1 MGNRNPT
8 KHYSQETKEWAIGTL
23 QNTTKETKEWA
34 TGTLLNTIHRK
45 LKNGQQ
51 EPYKTL
57 YTGNTL
63 LEYMSSHPWFLLA
76 FLEH

>member
-1 MGNRNPT
+1 MGNRNST
-8 KHYSQETKEWAIGTL
+8 NYYSQETKELATGTL
-23 QNTTKETKEWA
+23 QNTTQETKEWS

-57 YTGNTL
+57 YTGN
-63 LEYMSSHPWFLLA
+63 
-76 FLEH
+76 

>member
-8 KHYSQETKEWAIGTL
+8 KHYTQETKEWTTGTL
-23 QNTTKETKEWA
+23 Q
-34 TGTLLNTIHRK
+34 NTIHRK

-57 YTGNTL
+57 HRKLKNGQQEPYTTLYTGN
-63 LEYMSSHPWFLLA
+63 
-76 FLEH
+76 